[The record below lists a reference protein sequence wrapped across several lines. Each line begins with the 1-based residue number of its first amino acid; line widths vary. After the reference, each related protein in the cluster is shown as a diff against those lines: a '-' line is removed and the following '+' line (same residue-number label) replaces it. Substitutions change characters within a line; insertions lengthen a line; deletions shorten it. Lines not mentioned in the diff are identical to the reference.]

1 MWESWFNSYIWSS
14 LNQGRCVFPF
24 PGSRQRVLHVWQLF
38 ILFSLLQT
46 SASFISIF
54 QLSATVFSC
63 RNSPRMPCI
72 CVWQRSS
79 CHTQWLARSLAVST
93 SRTYGCQIPHGRHQ
107 AQSVA
112 SKTSPWVFLAVLVK
126 AYTVTWKNTSW
137 YRMIVTELT
146 QLWPV
151 CMWSLIFQQARLNLP
166 EAAE

>member
-1 MWESWFNSYIWSS
+1 MGILIQQLYMKLLKPRKMCISIPWQQAESSACLAAFHAIPSASNICF
-14 LNQGRCVFPF
+14 LR
-24 PGSRQRVLHVWQLF
+24 LHLSAISHSV
-38 ILFSLLQT
+38 LLQELSSNALRLCLT
-46 SASFISIF
+46 AAIMPYTMASAFTGCLHIKD
-54 QLSATVFSC
+54 LWLPNPPWPTP
-63 RNSPRMPCI
+63 SP
-72 CVWQRSS
+72 V
-79 CHTQWLARSLAVST
+79 V
-93 SRTYGCQIPHGRHQ
+93 
-107 AQSVA
+107 